1 MSDYRLQLLY
11 GNTAMAD
18 HAQQVQQASVTCPH
32 CHTQGGYVARVHRS
46 WWQRLFFPSRK
57 RFLCMECDKEFWTK
71 SHLS

>member
-32 CHTQGGYVARVHRS
+32 CNTKGGYVARVHRS

-57 RFLCMECDKEFWTK
+57 RFLCMECDKEFWASEKTK
-71 SHLS
+71 